1 MLKRLTR
8 ASNKDIKDIQDNQ
21 DTPKVSSCLL
31 RYFVGERLGKREADL
46 GICVILMYSDH
57 HLDDP
62 LDSS

>member
-8 ASNKDIKDIQDNQ
+8 ASNKDIKDNQDNQ

-46 GICVILMYSDH
+46 GICVILM
-57 HLDDP
+57 
-62 LDSS
+62 